1 MGDRIKHFRAGLL
14 LALSSAVILWPIS
27 YWLPLSDYLVA
38 IGDEDYAD
46 FKQTLQLIVGIYLV
60 FFILNLVTAGLSV
73 TKLSHKVKIWMSL
86 LPAFT
91 LLVVPVLLV
100 IPIATK
106 YPEQSFP
113 EVFQALYRLL
123 RFTSPELI
131 GWVLFLTVLAV
142 VLNVRAAIT
151 LKNATNPERV
161 PKHLRNRY
169 LIYAGV
175 MVLVLV
181 IVAVV
186 GMNNASG
193 RAADKKACLDFAALP
208 LPEYNDQV
216 DAYISSVRSIADQTG
231 SRELRSFFV
240 DFSDLST
247 DYLAL
252 TITEPDNSTK
262 LAQYG
267 EAISEI
273 KSVIDETCSQL
284 SVK

>member
-27 YWLPLSDYLVA
+27 FWLPLSDYLVA

-46 FKQTLQLIVGIYLV
+46 FKQTLQLIIAIYIV
-60 FFILNLVTAGLSV
+60 FFILNLVTAVLSA
-73 TKLSHKVKIWMSL
+73 TKLNHKIKIWLSL
-86 LPAFT
+86 SLAFV
-91 LLVVPVLLV
+91 LLVAPVLLV
-100 IPIATK
+100 IPIAVK
-106 YPEQSFP
+106 YPEQNFF

-123 RFTSPELI
+123 RFTSPELLW
-131 GWVLFLTVLAV
+131 WVLILTVLAV
-142 VLNVRAAIT
+142 VLNVRAALT

-175 MVLVLV
+175 MVLVFV
-181 IVAVV
+181 IVALT
-186 GMNNASG
+186 GMTTASA
-193 RAADKKACLDFAALP
+193 RAGDKKACLDFAALA

-216 DAYISSVRSIADQTG
+216 DAYISNVRSVAEEAG
-231 SRELRSFFV
+231 SNELKGQFV
-240 DFSDLST
+240 AFSDLST
-247 DYLAL
+247 DYLSL
-252 TITEPDNSTK
+252 VITEPDNSAK

-267 EAISEI
+267 EAITEV
-273 KSVIDETCSQL
+273 KAGIDALCSAI

>member
-27 YWLPLSDYLVA
+27 YWFPLGDYLVA
-38 IGDEDYAD
+38 LGDEDYAD
-46 FKQTLQLIVGIYLV
+46 FKQTLELIISIYIVL
-60 FFILNLVTAGLSV
+60 FILNLVNAGLSA
-73 TKLSHKVKIWMSL
+73 TKLSHKIKIWLSL
-86 LPAFT
+86 IPAFV

-106 YPEQSFP
+106 YPEQSFS

-142 VLNVRAAIT
+142 VLNVRAANT

-169 LIYAGV
+169 LIYTGV
-175 MVLVLV
+175 MALIFV
-181 IVAVV
+181 IVAVL
-186 GMNNASG
+186 GMTNASA

-216 DAYISSVRSIADQTG
+216 DAYISSVRSIAEGTG
-231 SRELRSFFV
+231 SRDLKSFFV

-247 DYLAL
+247 DYLSL

-267 EAISEI
+267 EAITEI
-273 KSVIDETCSQL
+273 KTVIDQTCSQL

>member
-1 MGDRIKHFRAGLL
+1 LGDRIKHFRAGLL
-14 LALSSAVILWPIS
+14 LAISSAVILWPIS
-27 YWLPLSDYLVA
+27 YWFPLSDYLVA

-46 FKQTLQLIVGIYLV
+46 FKQTLQLIIGIYTV
-60 FFILNLVTAGLSV
+60 FFILNLVNAGLSA
-73 TKLSHKVKIWMSL
+73 TKLSYKIKIWLSL
-86 LPAFT
+86 IPAFV

-100 IPIATK
+100 IPIATR
-106 YPEQSFP
+106 YPEQSFL

-151 LKNATNPERV
+151 LKNATNPESV

-175 MVLVLV
+175 VALVLV

-186 GMNNASG
+186 GMTNSSA

-216 DAYISSVRSIADQTG
+216 DAYISSVRSIADKTG
-231 SRELRSFFV
+231 SRDLKSFFE

-247 DYLAL
+247 DYLSL
-252 TITEPDNSTK
+252 TITEPDNSAK

-267 EAISEI
+267 EAITEI
-273 KSVIDETCSQL
+273 KTVIDQTCSQL

>member
-27 YWLPLSDYLVA
+27 YWFPLGDYLVA
-38 IGDEDYAD
+38 LGDEDYAD
-46 FKQTLQLIVGIYLV
+46 FKQTLELIIGIYMV
-60 FFILNLVTAGLSV
+60 FFILNLVNAGLSV
-73 TKLSHKVKIWMSL
+73 TKLNYKIKIWLSL
-86 LPAFT
+86 FPAFV

-106 YPEQSFP
+106 YPEQSFS

-131 GWVLFLTVLAV
+131 GWVLFLTVLAT

-151 LKNATNPERV
+151 LKSATNPERV

-169 LIYAGV
+169 LIYTGV
-175 MVLVLV
+175 MALIFV
-181 IVAVV
+181 IVAVL
-186 GMNNASG
+186 GMTNASA

-208 LPEYNDQV
+208 LPEYSDQV
-216 DAYISSVRSIADQTG
+216 DAYISSVRSIAEGAG
-231 SRELRSFFV
+231 SRELKSFFV

-247 DYLAL
+247 DYLSL

-267 EAISEI
+267 EAITEI
-273 KSVIDETCSQL
+273 KTVIDETCSQL

>member
-27 YWLPLSDYLVA
+27 YWFPLGDYLVA
-38 IGDEDYAD
+38 LGDEDYAD
-46 FKQTLQLIVGIYLV
+46 FKQTLELIIGIYMV
-60 FFILNLVTAGLSV
+60 FFILNLVNAGLSA
-73 TKLSHKVKIWMSL
+73 TKLSHKIKIWLSL
-86 LPAFT
+86 IPAFV

-106 YPEQSFP
+106 YPEQSFS

-131 GWVLFLTVLAV
+131 GWVLFLTVLAT
-142 VLNVRAAIT
+142 VLNVRASIT

-169 LIYAGV
+169 LIYTGV
-175 MVLVLV
+175 MALIFV
-181 IVAVV
+181 IVAVL
-186 GMNNASG
+186 GMTNASA

-216 DAYISSVRSIADQTG
+216 DAYISSVRSIAEGTG
-231 SRELRSFFV
+231 SKELKSFFV
-240 DFSDLST
+240 DFSELSA

-267 EAISEI
+267 EAITEI
-273 KSVIDETCSQL
+273 KTVIDETCSQL

>member
-27 YWLPLSDYLVA
+27 FWFPLGEYLVA
-38 IGDEDYAD
+38 IDDEDYAD
-46 FKQTLQLIVGIYLV
+46 FKQTLQIIIGIYVL
-60 FFILNLVTAGLSV
+60 FFILNMLTAGLSA
-73 TKLSHKVKIWMSL
+73 TKISYKIKIWLSII
-86 LPAFT
+86 PGFV

-100 IPIATK
+100 IPIAAR
-106 YPEQSFP
+106 YPEQSFF

-123 RFTSPELI
+123 RFTSPELLW
-131 GWVLFLTVLAV
+131 WVLILTVLAV
-142 VLNVRAAIT
+142 ALNVRAALT

-175 MVLVLV
+175 MALVFV
-181 IVAVV
+181 IVSVL
-186 GMNNASG
+186 GMTNASA

-216 DAYISSVRSIADQTG
+216 DAYISSVRSIADKAG
-231 SRELRSFFV
+231 SRDLKSFLV
-240 DFSDLST
+240 DFSNLST
-247 DYLAL
+247 DYLSL
-252 TITEPDNSTK
+252 TITEPDNSAK
-262 LAQYG
+262 LDQYG
-267 EAISEI
+267 KAITEV
-273 KSVIDETCSQL
+273 KAVIDETCSQL

>member
-27 YWLPLSDYLVA
+27 FWFPLGEYLVA
-38 IGDEDYAD
+38 INDEDYAD
-46 FKQTLQLIVGIYLV
+46 FKQTLQIIIGIYVL
-60 FFILNLVTAGLSV
+60 FFILNMLTAGLSA
-73 TKLSHKVKIWMSL
+73 TKISYKIKIWLSL
-86 LPAFT
+86 IPAFV
-91 LLVVPVLLV
+91 LLVVPVLLI

-106 YPEQSFP
+106 YPEQSFF

-123 RFTSPELI
+123 RFTSPDLLW
-131 GWVLFLTVLAV
+131 WVLVLTVLAV
-142 VLNVRAAIT
+142 VLNVRAALT

-161 PKHLRNRY
+161 PKQLKNRY
-169 LIYAGV
+169 LIYTGV
-175 MVLVLV
+175 MALVFV
-181 IVAVV
+181 IVGVL
-186 GMNNASG
+186 GMTNASA

-216 DAYISSVRSIADQTG
+216 DAYISSVRSIADKTG
-231 SRELRSFFV
+231 SRELKSFLV

-247 DYLAL
+247 DYLSL
-252 TITEPDNSTK
+252 TITEPDNSAK

-267 EAISEI
+267 AAITEV
-273 KSVIDETCSQL
+273 KTRIDATCSDI

>member
-27 YWLPLSDYLVA
+27 YWFPLSDYLVA

-46 FKQTLQLIVGIYLV
+46 FKQTLQLIIGIYLV
-60 FFILNLVTAGLSV
+60 FFILNLVTAGLSA
-73 TKLSHKVKIWMSL
+73 TKLSYKIKIWLSL
-86 LPAFT
+86 IPAFV

-100 IPIATK
+100 IPIATR
-106 YPEQSFP
+106 YPEQSFL

-131 GWVLFLTVLAV
+131 GWVLFLTVLSTA
-142 VLNVRAAIT
+142 LNVRAAIT

-169 LIYAGV
+169 LIYTGV
-175 MVLVLV
+175 VALVLV
-181 IVAVV
+181 IVAVL
-186 GMNNASG
+186 GMTNSSA

-208 LPEYNDQV
+208 LPEYSDQV
-216 DAYISSVRSIADQTG
+216 DAYISSVRSIADKTG
-231 SRELRSFFV
+231 SRDLKSFFV

-247 DYLAL
+247 DYLSL
-252 TITEPDNSTK
+252 TITEPDNSAK

-267 EAISEI
+267 EAITEI
-273 KSVIDETCSQL
+273 KTVIDQTCSQL

>member
-27 YWLPLSDYLVA
+27 YWFPLADYLVA
-38 IGDEDYAD
+38 LGDEDYAD
-46 FKQTLQLIVGIYLV
+46 FKQTLELIISIYIV
-60 FFILNLVTAGLSV
+60 FFILNLVNAGLSA
-73 TKLSHKVKIWMSL
+73 TKLSHKIKIWLSL
-86 LPAFT
+86 IPAFV

-106 YPEQSFP
+106 YPEQSFS

-142 VLNVRAAIT
+142 VLNVRAANT

-169 LIYAGV
+169 LIYTGV
-175 MVLVLV
+175 MALIFV
-181 IVAVV
+181 IVAVL
-186 GMNNASG
+186 GMTNASA

-216 DAYISSVRSIADQTG
+216 DAYISSVRSIAEGTG
-231 SRELRSFFV
+231 SRDLKSFFV

-247 DYLAL
+247 DYLSL

-267 EAISEI
+267 EAITEI
-273 KSVIDETCSQL
+273 KTVIDQTCSQL

>member
-27 YWLPLSDYLVA
+27 YWFPLSDYLVA

-46 FKQTLQLIVGIYLV
+46 FKQTLQLIIGIYLV
-60 FFILNLVTAGLSV
+60 FFILNLVTAALSA
-73 TKLSHKVKIWMSL
+73 TKLSYKIKIWLSL
-86 LPAFT
+86 IPAFV

-100 IPIATK
+100 IPIATR
-106 YPEQSFP
+106 YPEQSFL

-131 GWVLFLTVLAV
+131 GWVLFLTVLSTA
-142 VLNVRAAIT
+142 LNVRAAIT

-169 LIYAGV
+169 LIYTGV
-175 MVLVLV
+175 VALVLV
-181 IVAVV
+181 IVAVL
-186 GMNNASG
+186 GMSNSSA

-208 LPEYNDQV
+208 LPEYSDQV
-216 DAYISSVRSIADQTG
+216 DAYISSVRSIADKTG
-231 SRELRSFFV
+231 SRDLKSFFV

-247 DYLAL
+247 DYLSL
-252 TITEPDNSTK
+252 TITEPDNSAK
-262 LAQYG
+262 LAKYG
-267 EAISEI
+267 EAITEI
-273 KSVIDETCSQL
+273 KTVIDQTCSQL

>member
-27 YWLPLSDYLVA
+27 FWFPLGEYLVA
-38 IGDEDYAD
+38 IDDEDYAD
-46 FKQTLQLIVGIYLV
+46 FKQTLQIIIGIYVL
-60 FFILNLVTAGLSV
+60 FFILNMLTAGLSA
-73 TKLSHKVKIWMSL
+73 TKISYKIKIWLSII
-86 LPAFT
+86 PGFV

-100 IPIATK
+100 IPIAAR
-106 YPEQSFP
+106 YPEQSFF

-123 RFTSPELI
+123 RFTSPELLW
-131 GWVLFLTVLAV
+131 WVLILTVLAV
-142 VLNVRAAIT
+142 ALNVRSALT

-175 MVLVLV
+175 MALVFV
-181 IVAVV
+181 IVSVL
-186 GMNNASG
+186 GMTNASA

-216 DAYISSVRSIADQTG
+216 DAYISSVRSIADKAG
-231 SRELRSFFV
+231 SRDLKSFLV
-240 DFSDLST
+240 DFSNLST
-247 DYLAL
+247 DYLSL
-252 TITEPDNSTK
+252 TITEPDNSAK
-262 LAQYG
+262 LDQYG
-267 EAISEI
+267 KAITEV
-273 KSVIDETCSQL
+273 KAVIDETCSQL

>member
-1 MGDRIKHFRAGLL
+1 VGDRIKHFRAGLL

-86 LPAFT
+86 IPAFT

-186 GMNNASG
+186 GMNNALG

-267 EAISEI
+267 EAIADI
-273 KSVIDETCSQL
+273 KKVIDETCSEI

>member
-27 YWLPLSDYLVA
+27 YWFPLSDYLVA
-38 IGDEDYAD
+38 LGDEDYAD
-46 FKQTLQLIVGIYLV
+46 FKQTLQLIIGIYIM
-60 FFILNLVTAGLSV
+60 FFILNVVTAGLST
-73 TKLSHKVKIWMSL
+73 TKLSHKIKIWMSL
-86 LPAFT
+86 IPAVI
-91 LLVVPVLLV
+91 LLLVPVLLV

-106 YPEQSFP
+106 YPEQSFS

-131 GWVLFLTVLAV
+131 GWVLFLTVLATF
-142 VLNVRAAIT
+142 LNVRAAIT
-151 LKNATNPERV
+151 LKNANNPERV

-169 LIYAGV
+169 FIYAGV
-175 MVLVLV
+175 MALVFV
-181 IVAVV
+181 VVAVV
-186 GMNNASG
+186 GMHNASA
-193 RAADKKACLDFAALP
+193 RAADKKACLDFAALA

-216 DAYISSVRSIADQTG
+216 DAYISSVRSVAAGTG
-231 SRELRSFFV
+231 SKDLKSLFE
-240 DFSDLST
+240 DFANLST
-247 DYLAL
+247 DYLSL

-273 KSVIDETCSQL
+273 KTVIDQTCSQL

>member
-27 YWLPLSDYLVA
+27 FWLPLSDYLVA

-46 FKQTLQLIVGIYLV
+46 FKQTLQLIIAIYIV
-60 FFILNLVTAGLSV
+60 FFILNLVTAVLSA
-73 TKLSHKVKIWMSL
+73 TKLNHKIKIWLSL
-86 LPAFT
+86 SLAFV
-91 LLVVPVLLV
+91 LLVAPVLLV
-100 IPIATK
+100 IPIAVK
-106 YPEQSFP
+106 YPEQNFF

-123 RFTSPELI
+123 RFTSPELL
-131 GWVLFLTVLAV
+131 GWVLILTVLAV
-142 VLNVRAAIT
+142 VLNVRAALT

-175 MVLVLV
+175 MVLVFV
-181 IVAVV
+181 IVALI
-186 GMNNASG
+186 GMTNASA
-193 RAADKKACLDFAALP
+193 RAGDKKACLDFAALA

-216 DAYISSVRSIADQTG
+216 DAYISNVRSVAEEAG
-231 SRELRSFFV
+231 SNELKSQFV
-240 DFSDLST
+240 AFSDLST
-247 DYLAL
+247 DYLSL
-252 TITEPDNSTK
+252 VITEPDNSAK

-267 EAISEI
+267 EAITEV
-273 KSVIDETCSQL
+273 KAGIDALCSAI

>member
-1 MGDRIKHFRAGLL
+1 
-14 LALSSAVILWPIS
+14 
-27 YWLPLSDYLVA
+27 
-38 IGDEDYAD
+38 
-46 FKQTLQLIVGIYLV
+46 
-60 FFILNLVTAGLSV
+60 
-73 TKLSHKVKIWMSL
+73 
-86 LPAFT
+86 
-91 LLVVPVLLV
+91 
-100 IPIATK
+100 
-106 YPEQSFP
+106 
-113 EVFQALYRLL
+113 
-123 RFTSPELI
+123 
-131 GWVLFLTVLAV
+131 VLFLTVLAV

-186 GMNNASG
+186 GMNNALG

-267 EAISEI
+267 EAIADI
-273 KSVIDETCSQL
+273 KKVIDETCSEI

>member
-27 YWLPLSDYLVA
+27 YWFPLADYLVA
-38 IGDEDYAD
+38 LGDEDYAD
-46 FKQTLQLIVGIYLV
+46 FKQTLELIISIYIV
-60 FFILNLVTAGLSV
+60 FFILNLVNAGLSA
-73 TKLSHKVKIWMSL
+73 TKLSHKIKIWLSL
-86 LPAFT
+86 IPAFV

-106 YPEQSFP
+106 YPEQSFS

-131 GWVLFLTVLAV
+131 GWVLFLTVLAT

-169 LIYAGV
+169 LIYTGV
-175 MVLVLV
+175 MALIFV
-181 IVAVV
+181 IVAVL
-186 GMNNASG
+186 GMTNASA

-216 DAYISSVRSIADQTG
+216 DAYISSVRSIAEGTG
-231 SRELRSFFV
+231 SRDLKSFFV

-247 DYLAL
+247 DYLSL

-267 EAISEI
+267 EAITEI
-273 KSVIDETCSQL
+273 KTVIDQTCSQL

>member
-193 RAADKKACLDFAALP
+193 RATDKKACLDFAALP

>member
-27 YWLPLSDYLVA
+27 YWFPLGDYLVA
-38 IGDEDYAD
+38 LGDEDYAD
-46 FKQTLQLIVGIYLV
+46 FKQTLELIIGIYMV
-60 FFILNLVTAGLSV
+60 FFILNLVNAGLSV
-73 TKLSHKVKIWMSL
+73 TKLNYKIKIWLSL
-86 LPAFT
+86 IPAFV

-106 YPEQSFP
+106 YPEQSFS

-131 GWVLFLTVLAV
+131 GWVLFLTVLATF
-142 VLNVRAAIT
+142 LNVRSAIT

-169 LIYAGV
+169 LIYTGV
-175 MVLVLV
+175 MALIFV
-181 IVAVV
+181 IVAVL
-186 GMNNASG
+186 GMTNASA

-208 LPEYNDQV
+208 LPEFNDQV
-216 DAYISSVRSIADQTG
+216 DAYISSVRAIAEGTG
-231 SRELRSFFV
+231 SKELKSFFV
-240 DFSDLST
+240 DFSELSA

-267 EAISEI
+267 EAITEI
-273 KSVIDETCSQL
+273 KTVIDETCSQL

>member
-106 YPEQSFP
+106 YPEQSFS